1 MPVAFVSIKTY
12 DGGRDARVTAARYT
26 GGMTQPT
33 PQPTTIFDWL
43 QSHFPGASKTTL
55 RDMVANKR
63 IVLNHVPVRSLKQTL
78 APGDTPEVRD
88 IGSTIGGATGS
99 AKVIL
104 DEKLKIVY
112 QDTDIMVVEK
122 PPGLLTS
129 THKTEPRPTTLR
141 ILEEFAHRTN
151 QKAQVLLVH
160 RLDRDASGLLVFA
173 RNLKAFEKLKELFS
187 THDLTRRYTAV
198 VHGIFTDNEKKSGGK
213 LEHTL
218 AEDERGR
225 VNIVATGSKIKGARV
240 AKLAY
245 EVIGSNGTYTM
256 VSCTL
261 ETGRKHQIR
270 VQLRAI
276 GHAVCG
282 DVMYGTPAARR
293 PVDEG
298 GGEPPFRLALHAT
311 HLAFKHP
318 VNGKDMVFE
327 SPCPDSF
334 RKLVTG
340 DGTSK
345 APRHQGD

>member
-1 MPVAFVSIKTY
+1 
-12 DGGRDARVTAARYT
+12 
-26 GGMTQPT
+26 
-33 PQPTTIFDWL
+33 
-43 QSHFPGASKTTL
+43 
-55 RDMVANKR
+55 MVANKR
-63 IVLNHVPVRSLKQTL
+63 IVLNHVPIRSLKQTL
-78 APGDTPEVRD
+78 NPGDTPEVRD
-88 IGSTIGGATGS
+88 VGSTIGGATGS
-99 AKVIL
+99 AKVVL
-104 DEKLKIVY
+104 AEKLKIVY

-122 PPGLLTS
+122 PSGLLTS
-129 THKTEPRPTTLR
+129 THSTEPRPTTLR

-173 RNLKAFEKLKELFS
+173 RNTKAFAQLKEMFS
-187 THDLTRRYTAV
+187 EHDLTRRYTAV
-198 VHGIFTDNEKKSGGK
+198 VHGNFTDNEKKLGGR

-240 AKLAY
+240 AKLDFQVVSTNAK
-245 EVIGSNGTYTM
+245 YTM

-276 GHAVCG
+276 GHPVCG
-282 DVMYGTPAARR
+282 DPMYGTPAARR

-298 GGEPPFRLALHAT
+298 GGEPPGRLALHAT

-318 VNGKDMVFE
+318 VNGKEMVFE

-334 RKLVTG
+334 RKLVTS
-340 DGTSK
+340 DGATK
-345 APRHQGD
+345 APKHAGD